1 MAEQEVRPANSRL
14 RGWVAE
20 AIVVGAKLL
29 KPVYFRTYCIRPA
42 DLVAVGNKV
51 HQQKIGVFYVPDGL
65 PKNAAAYY
73 IGEKEWNGIFVGPS
87 AAGGNEIEVRG
98 VMLHEAV
105 HAAHDMYKQQ
115 MHVYDDESMAHI
127 VEMMYNVKRRP
138 GLKRQNLN
146 YRHYRRAFDAVID
159 HLDQGRATKETEKRL
174 RDAIGLY
181 YAAEGKKNRG
191 IRAYNGV
198 PGKMPEKKGCF
209 PPPKVKPAF
218 K

>member
-14 RGWVAE
+14 RTWVGD
-20 AIVVGAKLL
+20 AILVGAKLL
-29 KPVYFRTYCIRPA
+29 KPVFFRTYSLRPA
-42 DLVAVGNKV
+42 DLVAVGTKV
-51 HQQKIGVFYVPDGL
+51 HREKIGVFYVPGGL

-73 IGEKEWNGIFVGPS
+73 VGDKGWNGIFIGPS
-87 AAGGNEIEVRG
+87 AASGNEIEVRG
-98 VMLHEAV
+98 VILHEAV

-115 MHVYDDESMAHI
+115 MHAFDDESIAHI
-127 VEMMYNVKRRP
+127 VETMYNVKRRP

-146 YRHYRRAFDAVID
+146 YRHYRRAFDAVVE
-159 HLDQGRATKETEKRL
+159 HLDKGRATKETEKRL
-174 RDAIGLY
+174 REAIGLY
-181 YAAEGKKNRG
+181 YAAEGKKNKG

-198 PGKMPEKKGCF
+198 PGKTPEKTGSF